1 MREGGTVM
9 RKNFI
14 RYLIYVFV
22 AVAVLVAI
30 AAWYLDPY
38 QPDDAAMQAMR
49 DGDGV
54 NVTERGGL
62 IVFEGGENI
71 PPGIILY
78 PGGLVGPES
87 YAPLA
92 RLMAMSGHRTVIVKM
107 PLNLA
112 FTGVDRAN
120 DVLLAYPEEPFV
132 IGGHSLGGTMASRY
146 AASHPE
152 RVLGTFFLA
161 SYPDQ
166 KGSLKEKTIPVLSLI
181 GSRDG
186 VVNSSAYEMARQYLP
201 DNTVYLKIPGGNH
214 AQFGSYGAQK
224 GDQPAAIPPGD
235 QWQQTAAV
243 LKEWMKSTVAGLDRK

>member
-1 MREGGTVM
+1 M

-14 RYLIYVFV
+14 RYLTYVFLVV
-22 AVAVLVAI
+22 ALLVAL

-38 QPDDAAMQAMR
+38 NPDDAAMQAMR
-49 DGDGV
+49 AGDGV
-54 NVTERGGL
+54 SVIEQGGL
-62 IVFEGGENI
+62 LVFKGGETT

-92 RLMAMSGHRTVIVKM
+92 RLLAMSGHRTVIVKM

-112 FTGVDRAN
+112 FTGVDRAS
-120 DVLLAYPEEPFV
+120 DVLKAYPEEPFV
-132 IGGHSLGGTMASRY
+132 IGGHSLGGSMASRY

-152 RVLGTFFLA
+152 RILGVFFLA

-166 KGSLKEKTIPVLSLI
+166 KGSLKDKKLPVLSLI

-186 VVNSSAYEMARQYLP
+186 VVNRSEYEKARQYLP
-201 DNTVYLKIPGGNH
+201 DNAMYMTVAGGNH

-224 GDQPAAIPPGD
+224 GDQPAVILPGD
-235 QWQQTAAV
+235 QWQQTVAV
-243 LKEWMKSTVAGLDRK
+243 MKEWMKSTVAGLER